1 MGLQEFYQTFWLDV
15 KDIFFN
21 LLQEFELMKYL
32 CTSRRQAINKLLEKR
47 NKDKRHVSN
56 WGPMSLLNLGQ
67 KSISKT
73 LAIKL

>member
-1 MGLQEFYQTFWLDV
+1 
-15 KDIFFN
+15 
-21 LLQEFELMKYL
+21 MKYL

-67 KSISKT
+67 KSISKA